1 MIRNI
6 INYGTMGMLK
16 DIKNCIDKFI
26 GLWYNEIVLSIGNR
40 KVCDYNGFY
49 REFKKFKKIRF

>member
-1 MIRNI
+1 
-6 INYGTMGMLK
+6 MGMLK